1 MDASR
6 HVSPSQF
13 IDHND
18 DGLPPK
24 PGSSPVEDG
33 YARVYH
39 YTDSEDS
46 LNTILKEGLTVDK
59 ARGSTYGEP
68 NQIWASAS
76 EPERGKPF
84 VEFHVRPDELNIGR
98 GVPADH
104 LMSHKAHV
112 TMMGDSVPPDR
123 FKTYASDTINQ
134 RRSVFE
140 YQGDSPAFRKAVVN
154 GEHDGLIG
162 NPHHLALGNAISDAK
177 KKWSA
182 EDGLDEDT
190 PDQ

>member
-13 IDHND
+13 IDHD
-18 DGLPPK
+18 DNGLPPK

-39 YTDSEDS
+39 YTNSEES
-46 LNTILKEGLTVDK
+46 LNSILKEGLTVDK

-68 NQIWASAS
+68 DQIWAAVDEPNSA
-76 EPERGKPF
+76 KPF

-98 GVPADH
+98 DYPADY
-104 LMSHKAHV
+104 LMSQKAHV

-134 RRSVFE
+134 RRGVFE
-140 YQGDSPAFRKAVVN
+140 NQGHNPAFRKAVVD

-182 EDGLDEDT
+182 EDGLDEGT
-190 PDQ
+190 AAQ